1 MIQTQINAWLVS
13 FLLFQQIF
21 FPIVQNLTP
30 QSLRITAA
38 RLSDSGRPGFDLNN
52 DSRVD
57 APGWFVSS
65 MDIFT
70 DTAAILN

>member
-1 MIQTQINAWLVS
+1 MVS
-13 FLLFQQIF
+13 ILSIISANRVL
-21 FPIVQNLTP
+21 IVQNLTP

-57 APGWFVSS
+57 APSWFVSS